1 MPYPLSRPSF
11 APAVAAAPR
20 FQAHGRAAELVS
32 RYPDLSGQQL
42 GELAAIFPRLSA
54 LDVALMMA
62 DKKLAPRLDAF
73 CSANRDLVSPSLSD
87 YAAIAAIMSFPLVA
101 FLAVVLVS

>member
-11 APAVAAAPR
+11 APAFAPASGPR
-20 FQAHGRAAELVS
+20 AHGRAAELVS
-32 RYPDLSGQQL
+32 RYPDLSARQID
-42 GELAAIFPRLSA
+42 ELAAIFPRLSA

-73 CSANRDLVSPSLSD
+73 CAANRDLVAPSLSD
-87 YAAIAAIMSFPLVA
+87 YAAIAGFVALPVMALLAIG
-101 FLAVVLVS
+101 LVS